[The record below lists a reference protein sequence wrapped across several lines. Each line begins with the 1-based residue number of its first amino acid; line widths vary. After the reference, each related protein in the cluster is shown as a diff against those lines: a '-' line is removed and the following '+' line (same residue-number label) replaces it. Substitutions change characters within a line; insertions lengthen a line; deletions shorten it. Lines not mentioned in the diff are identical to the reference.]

1 VTAAAQTEG
10 SRQWPHKYQF
20 LERVRAARHERAG
33 VLFDS
38 LLWAVGEG
46 PCAGL
51 RSARRAAGAKEMDM
65 AAARIGVES
74 ALRTLHSSG
83 DLLAQ
88 LVAICL
94 FDPPPAPSDVAMN
107 WKKFK
112 EPARA
117 DAPAIAELFD
127 ALQEDESW
135 RYVTDATNTLKHVEA
150 LQIVF
155 SLGGGITLV
164 GFKKGKN
171 EYPDR
176 SLDEIS
182 AIVWTVQ
189 ERLWE
194 LAWALYEMLD
204 DPA

>member
-1 VTAAAQTEG
+1 
-10 SRQWPHKYQF
+10 
-20 LERVRAARHERAG
+20 
-33 VLFDS
+33 
-38 LLWAVGEG
+38 
-46 PCAGL
+46 
-51 RSARRAAGAKEMDM
+51 
-65 AAARIGVES
+65 
-74 ALRTLHSSG
+74 
-83 DLLAQ
+83 
-88 LVAICL
+88 
-94 FDPPPAPSDVAMN
+94 MN

-204 DPA
+204 NPA